1 MSIKRDR
8 FEKVATNR
16 VKNILKYLDLLGNC
30 SNPYSYEYS
39 QEDIDKIF
47 KALSKKINETK
58 TQFASKINKS
68 SFKL

>member
-1 MSIKRDR
+1 MKIKRER

-30 SNPYSYEYS
+30 SNPYSYEYD
-39 QEDIDKIF
+39 EDDVEKIF
-47 KALSKKINETK
+47 KAISKKVTETK
-58 TQFASKINKS
+58 TQFNSKLNKS

>member
-1 MSIKRDR
+1 MSVKRER

-30 SNPYSYEYS
+30 SNTYTYEYD
-39 QEDIDKIF
+39 QQDIDKIF
-47 KALSKKINETK
+47 KAISKKLSETK
-58 TQFASKINKS
+58 SQYHSKLNKS